1 MGCPAHDQQRWAVP
15 PEEAPLAP
23 GEPSVARDGALWRIR
38 SAEAARQVL
47 RARHQTRQAGFTAE
61 YIPQGR
67 MRHRPILISDGPQHD
82 EQRSSVARFFAPRVV
97 AERYTELMERCAD
110 RLLAQADA
118 AGSLRLDE
126 LALHYAVEVTAEV
139 VGLDTTPR
147 KDTPERRA
155 RRIARMSHRLEAF
168 FTQPPVDMTRADLG
182 RSRADW
188 LRAARNG
195 VAPVV
200 RFAVADVLP
209 ALRQRRRR
217 PGDDVLSHLLAEGH
231 STTNILV
238 ECITYGTAGMVTTRE
253 FICMAAWHLL
263 RDDSLRERYLAAE
276 REERHAILHEVIRLE
291 PVVGHLYRRLTE
303 DLEVSHG
310 DERWQLAAGD
320 LVDVCIRDTNADPA
334 AVGPEPLQLCPGRP
348 MAPGVNAA
356 AMSFG
361 DGAHK
366 CPGQPLAVWEAD
378 ILLTRLLARRP
389 RLVAEPRL
397 GWDDLIAGYWLRD
410 VQLALDHAK
419 DER

>member
-1 MGCPAHDQQRWAVP
+1 
-15 PEEAPLAP
+15 
-23 GEPSVARDGALWRIR
+23 
-38 SAEAARQVL
+38 
-47 RARHQTRQAGFTAE
+47 
-61 YIPQGR
+61 
-67 MRHRPILISDGPQHD
+67 
-82 EQRSSVARFFAPRVV
+82 
-97 AERYTELMERCAD
+97 
-110 RLLAQADA
+110 
-118 AGSLRLDE
+118 
-126 LALHYAVEVTAEV
+126 
-139 VGLDTTPR
+139 
-147 KDTPERRA
+147 
-155 RRIARMSHRLEAF
+155 
-168 FTQPPVDMTRADLG
+168 
-182 RSRADW
+182 
-188 LRAARNG
+188 
-195 VAPVV
+195 
-200 RFAVADVLP
+200 
-209 ALRQRRRR
+209 
-217 PGDDVLSHLLAEGH
+217 
-231 STTNILV
+231 
-238 ECITYGTAGMVTTRE
+238 
-253 FICMAAWHLL
+253 
-263 RDDSLRERYLAAE
+263 LRERYLAAE

-320 LVDVCIRDTNADPA
+320 LVDVCIRDTNTDPA